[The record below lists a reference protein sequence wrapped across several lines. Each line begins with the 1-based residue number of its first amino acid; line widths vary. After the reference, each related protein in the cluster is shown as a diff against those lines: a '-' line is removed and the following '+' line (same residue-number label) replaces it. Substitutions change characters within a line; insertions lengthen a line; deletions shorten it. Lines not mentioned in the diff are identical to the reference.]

1 MAAEC
6 RYDDRKL
13 INHESIP
20 LYARTN
26 EAFLEGDVKGI
37 IVELPGLGG
46 SSCLGGHIDRGDYS
60 SEHAVAWAKMGI
72 ALVYMFPGPWSWGN
86 KGAVRMTDAVV
97 AAVAEK
103 YHLAEGF
110 PLAVSGGSM
119 GGLGAL
125 NYAADTRYPLKA
137 CFAAC
142 PCVDVPACFNVH
154 PDFPRTYISAVASYD
169 MELDEALQQISPIHR
184 IDDMPKILYFISSDG
199 ADELFAESLCDRYV
213 DELRMR
219 GHDVMYRR
227 QPGKLHG
234 QFLPEVWQ
242 EMHVLMEKCI
252 LE

>member
-13 INHESIP
+13 INPETIP

-46 SSCLGGHIDRGDYS
+46 SSCLGGLIEMGDYAND
-60 SEHAVAWAKMGI
+60 HALAFAKKGI
-72 ALVYMFPGPWSWGN
+72 LLLYIFPGPWSWGN
-86 KGAVRMTDAVV
+86 RAAIRITDAVV
-97 AAVAEK
+97 AAAAEK
-103 YHLAEGF
+103 YHLPDGF

-119 GGLGAL
+119 GGVGAL
-125 NYAADTRYPLKA
+125 MYTADTRYPLKA

-142 PCVDVPACFNVH
+142 PCVDVPACFNTRS
-154 PDFPRTYISAVASYD
+154 DFPRTYISAVAGYD
-169 MELDEALQQISPIHR
+169 MELEEALKRISPIHR
-184 IDDMPKILYFISSDG
+184 IDDMPDIFYYISSDG